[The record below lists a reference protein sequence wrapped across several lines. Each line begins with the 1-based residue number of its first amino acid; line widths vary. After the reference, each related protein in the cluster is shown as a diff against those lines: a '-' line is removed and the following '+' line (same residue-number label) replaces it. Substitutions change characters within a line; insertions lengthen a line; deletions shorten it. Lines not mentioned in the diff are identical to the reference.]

1 MHSSLLR
8 ALVMLVLVGASLDRA
23 LADPPPPGS
32 AESEA
37 PARPGA
43 AAFGTGTIFMT
54 RAAIRAPESAR
65 VFLSQGKQ
73 LAKLDEPVGSCRLQ
87 VRVPGTQIPSGTPLT
102 VVSVSATTS
111 PYEDRGI
118 SSVRWI
124 FEASDP
130 AESLLCDTVGSNG
143 PSQGD
148 VEAELQGILAIEPIA
163 APTE

>member
-1 MHSSLLR
+1 MLSSLLR
-8 ALVMLVLVGASLDRA
+8 VLVMLALVGTSMDYA
-23 LADPPPPGS
+23 LADPPPPGN
-32 AESEA
+32 AESQA

-43 AAFGTGTIFMT
+43 AALGKGTIFMT
-54 RAAIRAPESAR
+54 RVAIHAHESAR

-73 LAKLDEPVGSCRLQ
+73 LAKLAEPVGSCRLQ
-87 VRVPGTQIPSGTPLT
+87 VRAPGTQISSGTPLT

-118 SSVRWI
+118 SSVTWI

-148 VEAELQGILAIEPIA
+148 VETEVHGILAI
-163 APTE
+163 APSAISD